1 MKESGGMTLADLE
14 RGTLGVLLAVSAS
27 IVAVTGRS
35 VEARPQAAAQVPVVS
50 NDPEVQRTFEAQY
63 TRLASVRLDP
73 LARVASLD
81 LRDRP
86 LREVIDT
93 VARAGGITV
102 RYAAEA
108 TSLDTPSTVTV
119 SDETVEDALRAV
131 LKNEGLT
138 FQALGAKSAFIYPDT
153 PANREKYTMSNRVFA
168 VAKADPVMLA
178 QQLNRALRS
187 PTDVFQP
194 MIFTIRDSRTIV
206 VHATPERLAW
216 IATWIAD
223 NDKDL

>member
-1 MKESGGMTLADLE
+1 MIRADLK

-35 VEARPQAAAQVPVVS
+35 IEARPQTPAQLPVVS
-50 NDPEVQRTFEAQY
+50 NDPVMQRTFEAQFA
-63 TRLASVRLDP
+63 RLASVRLDP
-73 LARVASLD
+73 LARVGSLD

-86 LREVIDT
+86 LREVIDA
-93 VARAGGITV
+93 VATAGGITV

-108 TSLDTPSTVTV
+108 TSLDMPATFAV
-119 SDETVEDALRAV
+119 SDETVEDALRAA
-131 LKNEGLT
+131 LKKDGLT
-138 FQALGAKSAFIYPDT
+138 FRALGPKSAFIYPDT

-168 VAKADPVMLA
+168 VATADPVMLA

-194 MIFTIRDSRTIV
+194 MVFTVRDSRTIV
-206 VHATPERLAW
+206 VHATPERIAW

-223 NDKDL
+223 NDKDQ